1 MFSLCFIRSPGFQ
14 ACRNGPAP
22 YFRDIENTGAV
33 MKRILLVCAAMA
45 SCGFGAW
52 SMLVASRYQAL
63 CEISYF
69 SATAA
74 EIKHCDER
82 LSELGGR

>member
-1 MFSLCFIRSPGFQ
+1 MKKTLLIC
-14 ACRNGPAP
+14 
-22 YFRDIENTGAV
+22 AV
-33 MKRILLVCAAMA
+33 IA

-69 SATAA
+69 SASAA
-74 EIKHCDER
+74 ELKHCDER